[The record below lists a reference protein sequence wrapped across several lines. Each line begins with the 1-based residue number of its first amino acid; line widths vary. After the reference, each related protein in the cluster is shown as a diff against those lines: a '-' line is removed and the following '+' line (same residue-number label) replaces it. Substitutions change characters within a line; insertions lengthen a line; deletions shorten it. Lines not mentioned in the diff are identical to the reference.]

1 MEALD
6 ESDKAPVYPNLSFVP
21 AGLACLPDSYRQL
34 IQDKNAN
41 PKDITKLIYRI
52 ATSNSADLANP
63 VFSSLLHF
71 CDQGRLKMGPD
82 QAVIMLI
89 LDHVFEQIK
98 VFDLQPAV
106 LNQWFGWLKN
116 SIYVAALLSEDF
128 FTNEQNPVRNFL
140 RQIKEGSGFV
150 LLDDP
155 SFAAAK
161 NAIQEKIRA
170 VNADQGQELRPV
182 LDLAHHIEKLIK
194 KQDNRSD
201 RMAQRVVDVESGLF
215 NASHAKLK
223 VMDRINHVAENKA
236 LPMVFQQFIKTHWRD
251 SLVITC
257 LRDGVDGPEWAEHDA
272 ITVSMIEV
280 FAGQLESMQQLQ
292 KLLREKAV
300 FLKSIE
306 THLLTLEHDIPRLRA
321 VMSDLE
327 AELEKIINGEEIAA
341 VIYEPFP
348 GDSAITLSDE
358 QLQKV
363 QATFVKGRAF
373 EYQDQKKKHLCR
385 IAAVLGDYEA
395 ILFVN
400 FSGQKLLIANASEI
414 YFLYEAG
421 RMRPLE
427 EAPVFDHALQQVLD
441 RLANATHP
449 QETFFLNSMYT
460 EVEEITI
467 ADGDLLP
474 APDWDSSAE
483 QDSTSADTPAKAS
496 VDKIAK
502 PTEKPSTKAKVSA
515 ETKAVPKVNKAT
527 KAAAA
532 KQAAKSQSTTTR
544 NTTVPKQPAQVAPSP
559 KPASVQEPAAKTEK
573 TPTALDKTD
582 FYEAKEKAQQQ
593 SAPPVEDVSVSLPV
607 FKVEEATEAELEQEF
622 YQESEE
628 IDMGV
633 LPESDSELAVATGD
647 IVKYIEGEKSVRLK
661 VAAILSSSNKVI
673 FVDDLGRK
681 YKEMSIAEV
690 ELNLSDKTLEIVRS
704 LSGFESTLE
713 KVVTGIRSSK
723 RD

>member
-6 ESDKAPVYPNLSFVP
+6 ESDNNPVYPNLSFVP
-21 AGLACLPDSYRQL
+21 AGLACLPASYRQL

-41 PKDITKLIYRI
+41 PKEITKLIYRVS
-52 ATSNSADLANP
+52 TSNSADLANP

-71 CDQGRLKMGPD
+71 CDQGKLKMGPD
-82 QAVIMLI
+82 QAVILLI

-116 SIYVAALLSEDF
+116 SIYVAALLSDDF
-128 FTNEQNPVRNFL
+128 FSNEQNPVRNFL

-155 SFAAAK
+155 SFTAAK

-170 VNADQGQELRPV
+170 VNADQGQQLGPV
-182 LDLAHHIEKLIK
+182 LDLAHHIEKLIR

-223 VMDRINHVAENKA
+223 VMDRINSLAEGRA
-236 LPMVFQQFIKTHWRD
+236 LPHGFSQFLKSHWRD

-257 LRDGVDGPEWAEHDA
+257 LRDGVEGPEWAEHDA
-272 ITVSMIEV
+272 ITVCMIEV
-280 FAGQLESMQQLQ
+280 FTGQLESMEQLQ
-292 KLLREKAV
+292 KLLREKAI
-300 FLKSIE
+300 FLKNIE
-306 THLLTLEHDIPRLRA
+306 SHLLTLEHDLPRLKA
-321 VMSDLE
+321 AMTDLE
-327 AELEKIINGEEIAA
+327 AELEKIINGEELSA

-348 GDSAITLSDE
+348 ADSAITLSIE
-358 QLQKV
+358 QMQKV
-363 QATFVKGRAF
+363 QATFDKGRPF
-373 EYQDQKKKHLCR
+373 EYQDLNKKHLCR
-385 IAAVLGDYEA
+385 IAAILGDYQA
-395 ILFVN
+395 FLFVN
-400 FSGQKLLIANASEI
+400 FSGQKLLIANASEV

-427 EAPVFDHALQQVLD
+427 EAPVFDHALQQVLE
-441 RLANATHP
+441 RLKKASHP
-449 QETFFLNSMYT
+449 QETFFLNSLYA

-474 APDWDSSAE
+474 SPDWDNSSSEPPDESLKAE
-483 QDSTSADTPAKAS
+483 SKVLAAEVAGQSKPQIKQKTKPQAKSKQAVTKTSGLEAKHLADKEDKVAEKPAK
-496 VDKIAK
+496 
-502 PTEKPSTKAKVSA
+502 
-515 ETKAVPKVNKAT
+515 
-527 KAAAA
+527 
-532 KQAAKSQSTTTR
+532 
-544 NTTVPKQPAQVAPSP
+544 VAPSP
-559 KPASVQEPAAKTEK
+559 KPVSTQKESLAKTQDAPAPLEK
-573 TPTALDKTD
+573 SE
-582 FYEAKEKAQQQ
+582 FYEAKERAQEQID
-593 SAPPVEDVSVSLPV
+593 PLKEDTVALPI
-607 FKVEEATEAELEQEF
+607 FKVEEATEEELEQEL
-622 YQESEE
+622 YSESEE

-633 LPESDSELAVATGD
+633 LPESDSELALSTGD
-647 IVKYIEGEKSVRLK
+647 IVKYIEGEKSIRLK
-661 VAAILSSSNKVI
+661 VAAVLASSNKVI

-681 YKEMSIAEV
+681 YKEMSVAEV
-690 ELNLSDKTLEIVRS
+690 DLNLSDKTLEIVRS